1 MDTERENSRLERE
14 SIVKDYENQISGKNK
29 KKKKKKKKKIFYIF
43 FLIFFF

>member
-29 KKKKKKKKKIFYIF
+29 KKKKKKKKKKRF
-43 FLIFFF
+43 FLIFF